1 MDIKDPKIIEQ
12 LAPDGVL
19 RIAIN
24 FGNAILAQPTEKGE
38 KEKGSGVSVV
48 IAKQLAKDLELDYEL
63 IFYNSAGRV
72 FNDIEN
78 DSWRIAFLA
87 QDPVRAEK
95 LAFTDPYVLI
105 EGTYLV
111 PEGSSIFSID
121 DLDVAGHRISVG
133 KGAVYDLFLTRD
145 IKLAELVRAE
155 TTEGAI
161 HLFAA
166 EQLTAAAGIR
176 EGLQN
181 YAASHTGY
189 RVLDDAFLEIRQSM
203 VTHKNHS
210 AAAEFLNNYLA
221 ELKQTDLIRNAL
233 VDSGMPTTLAAP

>member
-1 MDIKDPKIIEQ
+1 LKLDDAKIIEQ
-12 LAPDGVL
+12 LAPDGVI

-24 FGNAILAQPTEKGE
+24 FGNSVLAQPRDNGKKGT
-38 KEKGSGVSVV
+38 GVSVA
-48 IAKQLAKDLELDYEL
+48 IATQLAKDLELDYEL
-63 IFYNSAGRV
+63 IFYDSAGRV
-72 FNDIEN
+72 FDDVEN
-78 DSWRIAFLA
+78 DRWRIAFLA

-111 PEGSSIFSID
+111 PETSSFFSID
-121 DLDVAGHRISVG
+121 DLDVTGHRITVG
-133 KGAVYDLFLTRD
+133 KGAVYDLFLTRS

-176 EGLQN
+176 EGLQK
-181 YAASHTGY
+181 YSATHAGY

-203 VTHKNHS
+203 VAHKNHS
-210 AAAEFLNNYLA
+210 AAAEFLNKYLA
-221 ELKQTDLIRNAL
+221 ELKQTDLIRDAL
-233 VDSGMPTTLAAP
+233 VDSEMPTSLAAP